1 MIRNGRREMT
11 KSPKKMARIALETAQ
26 AALPEYSTKFS
37 KRAFTQ
43 AQIFAILVLKTFFK
57 TDYRG
62 IIDLLHDLKDL
73 RDELGLKK
81 VPHFSTLWHAEQRLL
96 KKGFLTYCKDLS
108 CNEHGMPV
116 FYEVIDGQS
125 LTRQG

>member
-1 MIRNGRREMT
+1 MIMKGRRDMT
-11 KSPKKMARIALETAQ
+11 KSPKKMARIALKTAE
-26 AALPEYSTKFS
+26 AALPNYSGKFS
-37 KRAFTQ
+37 KRSFTQ

-62 IIDLLHDLKDL
+62 IVDLLNDWKDL

-96 KKGFLTYCKDLS
+96 KKGFLTYSKDLF
-108 CNEHGMPV
+108 CTEQGVPV
-116 FYEVIDGQS
+116 FYEVIDG
-125 LTRQG
+125 